1 MAVKGRAKGR
11 AVVWSES
18 ALADLA
24 AEVKFIAKKDPRAA
38 RDVRQK
44 LDATG
49 ATLGASLT
57 GRPGRVPGTYEKTVT
72 GLRFVLAYAVMSVPD
87 GDADD
92 EVVVILRAIHT
103 SRDWPPGDWP
113 D

>member
-1 MAVKGRAKGR
+1 MVAEQR

-18 ALADLA
+18 ALADLT
-24 AEVKFIAKKDPRAA
+24 AEVKFIAEKDPRAG
-38 RDVRQK
+38 RDVRRK
-44 LDATG
+44 LDAAGT
-49 ATLGASLT
+49 ALGTSLT

-72 GLRFVLAYAVMSVPD
+72 GLRFVLAYAVMPVPG
-87 GDADD
+87 GDADY

-103 SRDWPPGDWP
+103 SRNWPTGTWP

>member
-1 MAVKGRAKGR
+1 MVAKGR
-11 AVVWSES
+11 AVVWSK
-18 ALADLA
+18 ATLADLA

-49 ATLGASLT
+49 AGLGVSLT
-57 GRPGRVPGTYEKTVT
+57 GRPGRVQDTYEKTVT
-72 GLRFVLAYAVMSVPD
+72 GLRFVLAYAVLPAPD
-87 GDADD
+87 GDVDD

-103 SRDWPPGDWP
+103 SRNWPPEEWP

>member
-1 MAVKGRAKGR
+1 MVAKER

-18 ALADLA
+18 ALADLT

-38 RDVRQK
+38 RDVRRK
-44 LDATG
+44 LDAAGT
-49 ATLGASLT
+49 ALGISLT

-72 GLRFVLAYAVMSVPD
+72 GLRFVLAYAVMPVLG

-103 SRDWPPGDWP
+103 SRDWPQGTWP

>member
-1 MAVKGRAKGR
+1 MVARER

-18 ALADLA
+18 ALKDLA
-24 AEVKFIAKKDPRAA
+24 AEVMFIAKKDPRAA

-44 LDATG
+44 LDAAG
-49 ATLGASLT
+49 AALGVSLT
-57 GRPGRVPGTYEKTVT
+57 GRHGRVPGTYEKSVT
-72 GLRFVLAYAVMSVPD
+72 GLRFVLAYAIMPVPS

-103 SRDWPPGDWP
+103 SRDWPAGEWP

>member
-1 MAVKGRAKGR
+1 MAAKER

-18 ALADLA
+18 ALADLT
-24 AEVKFIAKKDPRAA
+24 AEVKFIAKKYPRAA
-38 RDVRQK
+38 RDVRRK
-44 LDATG
+44 LDAAGT
-49 ATLGASLT
+49 ALGSSLT

-72 GLRFVLAYAVMSVPD
+72 GLRLILAYAVMPAPGV
-87 GDADD
+87 DADA

>member
-1 MAVKGRAKGR
+1 MVAKER

-18 ALADLA
+18 ALADLT
-24 AEVKFIAKKDPRAA
+24 AEVMFIAKKDPRAA
-38 RDVRQK
+38 RDVRRK

-49 ATLGASLT
+49 TALGVSLT

-72 GLRFVLAYAVMSVPD
+72 GLRFVLAYAVIPEP
-87 GDADD
+87 GGHPDD

>member
-1 MAVKGRAKGR
+1 MVAKGR

-18 ALADLA
+18 ALADLT

-72 GLRFVLAYAVMSVPD
+72 GLRFVLAYAVMPVPD

>member
-1 MAVKGRAKGR
+1 MAAKVR
-11 AVVWSES
+11 AVVWSET

-24 AEVKFIAKKDPRAA
+24 AEVKFIAKTDPHAA
-38 RDVRQK
+38 RDVRRK

-49 ATLGASLT
+49 TALGVSLT

-72 GLRFVLAYAVMSVPD
+72 GLRFVLAYDVMPLPG
-87 GDADD
+87 GDAGE

-103 SRDWPPGDWP
+103 SRDWPPGEWP

>member
-1 MAVKGRAKGR
+1 MVAKER

-18 ALADLA
+18 AQAGLA
-24 AEVKFIAKKDPRAA
+24 AEVKFIAKTDPSAA
-38 RDVRQK
+38 RDVRRK

-49 ATLGASLT
+49 TALGVSLT

-72 GLRFVLAYAVMSVPD
+72 GLRFVLAYAVMPAP
-87 GDADD
+87 GEGTDD
-92 EVVVILRAIHT
+92 EVVVTHRAIHT
-103 SRDWPPGDWP
+103 LRDWPPGDWP